1 MVRSSDPE
9 FDNNMVT
16 GYTDG
21 QQQHRRHSVQ
31 AGSMAESSPRHCFQL
46 YKSTIKI
53 STFTARFNFHDNLGL
68 YPNGKERQD
77 GDSFS
82 TSCYKIISGGVQE
95 INDSSFTSTD
105 VNQFW
110 DGSGSFAWA
119 RAEYR

>member
-1 MVRSSDPE
+1 
-9 FDNNMVT
+9 
-16 GYTDG
+16 
-21 QQQHRRHSVQ
+21 
-31 AGSMAESSPRHCFQL
+31 PRHCFQL

-77 GDSFS
+77 GDGFS

-119 RAEYR
+119 